1 MMKGSFALAAL
12 LVLGTANFAAAQQ
25 PADAE
30 HQGVVEQA
38 EQVVAQSGLE
48 AALDSVVSVT
58 GPQLQGTLE
67 QLMFSLNLIAL
78 RVASDPE
85 LRNSVKETGEGLAAL
100 AQNVV
105 KEQSTTI
112 AEVLRAAAERIE
124 DVTKETEPDSE
135 PK

>member
-58 GPQLQGTLE
+58 GPQLQRTLE

-78 RVASDPE
+78 RVASDRE